1 MLLET
6 MKRIKSNFHRLHTLK
21 DAQAKLRKAIISNCD
36 KDVVNSVTECAL
48 NLLHGNVKLSD
59 CTRRKLRKYRRQL
72 RSLVGRRVPLARKKK
87 FIIQRGRFL
96 VPLLTAVLPTL
107 ASLIYDSLK
116 K

>member
-1 MLLET
+1 MR
-6 MKRIKSNFHRLHTLK
+6 RIKSNFHKLHTLK
-21 DAQAKLRKAIISNCD
+21 DAQPKLRKAIISKYD
-36 KDVVNSVTECAL
+36 KDLVNCVSECTL

-59 CTRRKLRKYRRQL
+59 CARKKLRKYRRQL
-72 RSLVGRRVPLARKKK
+72 RTFVERRVSLARKKK
-87 FIIQRGRFL
+87 LIIQRGGFL

>member
-1 MLLET
+1 
-6 MKRIKSNFHRLHTLK
+6 MKRIKSNFHKLRTLK
-21 DAQAKLRKAIISNCD
+21 DAQPKLRKAIITNCD
-36 KDVVNSVTECAL
+36 KDLVNSVSECAL

-72 RSLVGRRVPLARKKK
+72 RTVVDRRVPLAHKKK
-87 FIIQRGRFL
+87 VIIQRGGFL
-96 VPLLTAVLPTL
+96 VSLLTAVLPTL